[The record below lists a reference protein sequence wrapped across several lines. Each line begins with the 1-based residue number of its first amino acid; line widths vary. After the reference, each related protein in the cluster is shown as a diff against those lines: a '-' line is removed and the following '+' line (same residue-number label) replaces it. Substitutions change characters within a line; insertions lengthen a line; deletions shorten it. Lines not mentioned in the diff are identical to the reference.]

1 MRTVRWRIV
10 VALEVRVDEEGE
22 VLRHIHERESLE
34 GDDALEL
41 DVGRFG
47 STAYF
52 VDLHH
57 SFEGELDFGERAD
70 EFHLFVAVGFEVL
83 RVGLEFTLTVAFCHD
98 GHVAIGT
105 SHEHGLGF

>member
-1 MRTVRWRIV
+1 MSGGRIAGTVKVGI
-10 VALEVRVDEEGE
+10 DEEGE
-22 VLRHIHERESLE
+22 VLRHVHERESLE

-41 DVGRFG
+41 DIGRFG
-47 STAYF
+47 SAAYF

-57 SFEGELDFGERAD
+57 PFEGELHFGERAD